1 MNAIEIFLSFL
12 SVSNSTFLVL
22 LVKYIM
28 VRYEFS
34 WPILMASYH
43 LFNLYLFL
51 EISCIFGLIKRI
63 SPVSRSLSFIFS
75 LVSVCSRIFQN
86 LNLLNNSIGFY
97 QLSKFSIFF
106 VLDIINT
113 IYNKQKLTSYPIY
126 AGILLISGN
135 IVYVMNDDQINFV
148 GIVYALFSI
157 AFLSLGQFLAF
168 VQQKSSNTS
177 GPSIQHSTSFY
188 EAMISLIL
196 TVIFEFNS
204 DSSILVHSFTTN
216 ESILIIVSGFIA
228 ILSNS
233 VTISLASGQS
243 SINFQLLDHFK
254 SFVLFILSFIVFPIS
269 GAQKRLRLIT
279 QIIAFVL
286 GMSSSIII
294 SLYHSLDTQK
304 ESEIDSDQFGVEPEN
319 DVKAQETES
328 KRVYPII
335 RRLLEDPLSSDS
347 SDKEIKT

>member
-1 MNAIEIFLSFL
+1 
-12 SVSNSTFLVL
+12 
-22 LVKYIM
+22 
-28 VRYEFS
+28 
-34 WPILMASYH
+34 
-43 LFNLYLFL
+43 
-51 EISCIFGLIKRI
+51 
-63 SPVSRSLSFIFS
+63 
-75 LVSVCSRIFQN
+75 
-86 LNLLNNSIGFY
+86 
-97 QLSKFSIFF
+97 
-106 VLDIINT
+106 
-113 IYNKQKLTSYPIY
+113 
-126 AGILLISGN
+126 
-135 IVYVMNDDQINFV
+135 MNDDQINFV